1 MCPLEE
7 ERMQPDHELRT
18 HMNPRLTRRLM
29 LARTMQL
36 AGLASIGGLAA
47 CGGGS
52 GSSSSAAGSG
62 GSTSAPLSGEIIF
75 MNYPGWI
82 GASEVKNFEAA
93 NPGVTVKQVEGLT
106 SGVSAAA
113 AQIAQN
119 KDSYD
124 MSLGGPV
131 LGEQLLAGGLLE
143 EVDFSKIPNI
153 KNVGQHF
160 RDAYPWGPPTDFGK
174 TGIGY
179 RTDMVSE
186 PLTSWA
192 DLWSLAPKYSGKI
205 VFVDFDVDVLGAA
218 LKYKG
223 FSVNSTD
230 PGELDQAKQAL
241 LEIKPHLLA
250 FAPTDIT
257 KPMIKGEAVI
267 TVDYDYDIAAAT
279 EKVPSIQWVAPSEGM
294 PAYLDGWLAI
304 KGTDRLPEVEA
315 FMNFNL
321 DPKIYADFI
330 NTTGSAYVMQSAEP
344 YIKPAIVNNPS
355 LKYDDAALQTVEF
368 EKVLGASATKLRSQI
383 WEEIKA
389 A

>member
-1 MCPLEE
+1 MEPEHDHPL
-7 ERMQPDHELRT
+7 T
-18 HMNPRLTRRLM
+18 MNPRLTRRVVLS
-29 LARTMQL
+29 RTMQL
-36 AGLASIGGLAA
+36 AGLASLGGLAAA

-52 GSSSSAAGSG
+52 SSSSPASSAAGNQ
-62 GSTSAPLSGEIIF
+62 PLSGQIIF
-75 MNYPGWI
+75 MNYPEWI
-82 GASEVKNFEAA
+82 GSHEVADFQAKYPN
-93 NPGVTVKQVEGLT
+93 VTVKQVEGLT

-119 KDSYD
+119 KDTYD

-131 LGEQLLAGGLLE
+131 LGEQLRQGGLLQP
-143 EVDFSKIPNI
+143 VDFANIPNI

-160 RDAYPWGPPTDFGK
+160 IDAYPWGPPTDFGK

-179 RTDMVSE
+179 RSDMVSD
-186 PLTSWA
+186 PITSWA
-192 DLWSLAPKYSGKI
+192 DLWNLAPKYSGKI

-223 FSVNSTD
+223 FSVNSAD
-230 PGELDQAKQAL
+230 PDELNQAKDAL

-257 KPMIKGEAVI
+257 KPMIKGEAAI
-267 TVDYDYDIAAAT
+267 TVDYDYDIAAAA
-279 EKVPSIQWVAPSEGM
+279 EKESSITWVAPSEGM
-294 PAYLDGWLAI
+294 PAYLDGWLAV

-315 FMNFNL
+315 FMNFHL
-321 DPKIYADFI
+321 EPKIYADFI
-330 NTTGSAYVMQSAEP
+330 NTTGSAYVIKSAEP

-368 EKVLGASATKLRSQI
+368 EKFLGAEATKLRSQI
-383 WEEIKA
+383 WEEVKA